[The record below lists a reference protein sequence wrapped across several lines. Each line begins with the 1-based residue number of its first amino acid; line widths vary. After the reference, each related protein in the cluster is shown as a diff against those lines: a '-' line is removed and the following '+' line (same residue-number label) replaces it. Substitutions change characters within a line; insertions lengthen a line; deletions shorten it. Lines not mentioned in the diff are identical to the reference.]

1 MKFSTLS
8 LAAIFL
14 LGGNL
19 ALSAKSKTTTPK
31 KILPEQLAEDP
42 YRYNGA
48 VRVPNYRGS
57 GFCAWNSKTFFTA
70 AHVVYGTQWAEP
82 PIWYPRANSAVL
94 VEKTAIPT
102 RGYYRWTNFAT
113 LLPPITVDNP
123 EPTNFGYDVALA
135 FAFEKLIKG
144 KPATLNLNGSN
155 DLRKKSKTLI
165 TGYPAKNAYL
175 DEDIKGYFLHKT
187 GPLVT
192 TYEKHAGKSL
202 ITTLVTTGGGN
213 SGGPIWT
220 PNSKSKSKWNAA
232 GVLVGGLP
240 SESVIYPF
248 SSDTNSFLRAVAP
261 VLQPEIGQPVK
272 VGGISSFSTFFPYNQ
287 RTKIP
292 DGRRQWTSFRI
303 PVGTFTPGSKVKS
316 VSLSLT
322 ILTPHVGDLQVM
334 LEGPQGL
341 QTDLRQVLIWNEKG
355 AGDDN
360 LVLSREDVSAR
371 FTDMDP
377 TGNWYLRVQDRL
389 VGDTATLKSILL
401 EIATED
407 VLTPTTP

>member
-1 MKFSTLS
+1 M
-8 LAAIFL
+8 
-14 LGGNL
+14 
-19 ALSAKSKTTTPK
+19 ALSAKPKAAKTATPVK
-31 KILPEQLAEDP
+31 VSAADLIAEP

-48 VRVPNYRGS
+48 VLVGTARGS
-57 GFCAWNSKTFFTA
+57 GFCAWNSKTFFSA
-70 AHVVYGTQWAEP
+70 AHVVHSGGKWTEP
-82 PIWYPRANSAVL
+82 PVWYPRANSEVL
-94 VEKTAIPT
+94 DVKNGILS
-102 RGYYRWTNFAT
+102 RGYYRWTNFST
-113 LLPPITVDNP
+113 LLPLATPDNP
-123 EPTNFGYDVALA
+123 QPTNFGYDVVLA

-144 KPATLNLNGSN
+144 KPATLNLNGIN

-175 DEDIKGYFLHKT
+175 DKNIEGYFLHKT

-192 TYEKHAGKSL
+192 TYEKHVGKSL
-202 ITTLVTTGGGN
+202 ITPLVTTGKGN

-220 PNSKSKSKWNAA
+220 PNPKSKSKWTAA

-240 SESVIYPF
+240 SESVVYPF
-248 SSDTNSFLRAVAP
+248 SSDTNSFLKAVAP
-261 VLQPEIGQPVK
+261 VLQPVIGQPVK

-287 RTKIP
+287 TVKIP

-303 PVGTFTPGSKVKS
+303 PVGTFLPGSKVKS
-316 VSLSLT
+316 VSLSLK

-341 QTDLRQVLIWNEKG
+341 QTDLRQILIWNEEG

-360 LVLSREDVSAR
+360 LVISRGNVSAR
-371 FTDMDP
+371 FIGMDP

-389 VGDTATLKSILL
+389 AGDTATLKSIML
-401 EIATED
+401 EIATDD